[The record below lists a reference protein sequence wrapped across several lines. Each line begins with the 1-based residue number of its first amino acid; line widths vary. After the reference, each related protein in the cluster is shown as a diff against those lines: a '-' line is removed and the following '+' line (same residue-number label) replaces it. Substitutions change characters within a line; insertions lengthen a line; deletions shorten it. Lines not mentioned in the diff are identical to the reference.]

1 MPLHESVN
9 PGEHHILFRLCR
21 DVGDHREALSVNE
34 MAETLLD
41 FPLQKG
47 EGALGGNTVV
57 EGTDFTVAFLPENG
71 LECHV
76 LEDATVVVAQGLCQY
91 SYLHLPARDFGHNP
105 RMDVTDTKI

>member
-1 MPLHESVN
+1 MISH
-9 PGEHHILFRLCR
+9 F
-21 DVGDHREALSVNE
+21 
-34 MAETLLD
+34 
-41 FPLQKG
+41 